1 MIRDAEKL
9 KKIKEYRQ
17 VTQKNEILALTEE
30 KMESNDW
37 KQIME
42 IEGWKK
48 DYKYLKEDYIKEE
61 LAEEYKEVSNR
72 EKAIT
77 DLGIELEALRN
88 WKRFFM
94 LVMEQEGD
102 IDVDESEY
110 NSLVEEIDETHKL
123 SSMFTS

>member
-37 KQIME
+37 KQIMK

-72 EKAIT
+72 GKAIT

>member
-37 KQIME
+37 KQIMK

>member
-37 KQIME
+37 KQIMK

-61 LAEEYKEVSNR
+61 LAAEYNEVSNR

>member
-17 VTQKNEILALTEE
+17 VTHKNEILALTEE

-61 LAEEYKEVSNR
+61 LAEEYKEVSKR

-77 DLGIELEALRN
+77 DLEIELEALRN

>member
-1 MIRDAEKL
+1 
-9 KKIKEYRQ
+9 
-17 VTQKNEILALTEE
+17 
-30 KMESNDW
+30 MESNDW

>member
-1 MIRDAEKL
+1 LAAE
-9 KKIKEYRQ
+9 Y
-17 VTQKNEILALTEE
+17 N
-30 KMESNDW
+30 
-37 KQIME
+37 
-42 IEGWKK
+42 
-48 DYKYLKEDYIKEE
+48 
-61 LAEEYKEVSNR
+61 EVSNR